1 MNLAPNNIRPHIW
14 YHWSDRAVRQAA
26 LSIDDIACPLFV
38 SLCSR
43 STFISPVAP
52 APVSFFEW
60 GFWALSLASS
70 QLFPC
75 KVAAVPTQSGSSK
88 GILCSPSV
96 SSIVSAENGRNGTF
110 LSILSTLSTISRTQ
124 TWLVQ
129 STWFPGWAEL
139 GHSVFRREILVE
151 AVQIRRL
158 AHPPRRPLCRKENP
172 NQRRARWQTTSQK
185 WNVIVLFRIL
195 TLKIL
200 ASCEFVSQRNFR
212 TRWYPNVFLQQG
224 F

>member
-1 MNLAPNNIRPHIW
+1 MCKRAFRFPLQKRLGFIRPAGGP
-14 YHWSDRAVRQAA
+14 SPV
-26 LSIDDIACPLFV
+26 SPLFV

-52 APVSFFEW
+52 VPVSFFEW

-75 KVAAVPTQSGSSK
+75 KVAAVPTQSRSSK
-88 GILCSPSV
+88 GILCSPFV

-124 TWLVQ
+124 TWPVQ

-195 TLKIL
+195 TLRIL
-200 ASCEFVSQRNFR
+200 ASCEFVS
-212 TRWYPNVFLQQG
+212 
-224 F
+224 